1 MRAAVCRG
9 WQQTAALVRRAIILD
24 GVNDIMAGA
33 SFSTL
38 KTYYDDLIR
47 REHAKGL
54 LIWHNYSPVRRI
66 QQLHW

>member
-1 MRAAVCRG
+1 M
-9 WQQTAALVRRAIILD
+9 RRAIILD